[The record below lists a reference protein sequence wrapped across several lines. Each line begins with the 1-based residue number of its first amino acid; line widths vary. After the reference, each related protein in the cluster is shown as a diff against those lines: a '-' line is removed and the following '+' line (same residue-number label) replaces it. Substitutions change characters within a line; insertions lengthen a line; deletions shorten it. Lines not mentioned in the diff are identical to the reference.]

1 AVGGDLVWD
10 RESVTL
16 DFSVVLAEKSGGI
29 ARALNAPPTP
39 SQTLGLFPRDFLA
52 VGRIAFPSAA
62 GLVNAAYGVLDRIDP
77 GIGAEYRD
85 ELADFKKETG
95 VDFEGDLLANV
106 IGEVGFGA
114 RVDFAKPNPI
124 AWAVACPLADTPRF
138 FAQLDALLKHF
149 DVPVTREAGN
159 DVRQSVLKIPFAFGP
174 SCGCLVIADS
184 PTTIAE
190 MKPMADVHRPRRAAL
205 DACLGHLFDPN
216 LSCLL
221 VDLRA

>member
-1 AVGGDLVWD
+1 
-10 RESVTL
+10 
-16 DFSVVLAEKSGGI
+16 
-29 ARALNAPPTP
+29 
-39 SQTLGLFPRDFLA
+39 
-52 VGRIAFPSAA
+52 
-62 GLVNAAYGVLDRIDP
+62 
-77 GIGAEYRD
+77 
-85 ELADFKKETG
+85 
-95 VDFEGDLLANV
+95 
-106 IGEVGFGA
+106 GA

-190 MKPMADVHRPRRAAL
+190 MKPRAAVHRPRRAAL

-221 VDLRA
+221 VDLRAVGKALGPFASALGQAKPLLSNGAFGLGVGRVADHVHARLT